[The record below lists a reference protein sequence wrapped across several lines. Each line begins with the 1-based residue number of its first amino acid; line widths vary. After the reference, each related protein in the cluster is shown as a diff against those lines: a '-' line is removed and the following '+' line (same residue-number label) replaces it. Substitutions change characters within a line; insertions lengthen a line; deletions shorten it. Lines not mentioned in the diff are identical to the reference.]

1 MVAKVCVFP
10 ESDLVPTNPNNNFAS
25 RSHRKT
31 LQPADLVVDLV
42 VDPTVKSG
50 GHLHGSTED
59 VTTQDQQPKKRNFAD
74 LFDRSVFTRKA
85 KTPIFTKFKRRKLN
99 NNKPES
105 AEKVVTKGRTN
116 QTSWISTS
124 LITTPHHACF

>member
-10 ESDLVPTNPNNNFAS
+10 ESDSVPTNPNNNFAS
-25 RSHRKT
+25 RSYRKT
-31 LQPADLVVDLV
+31 LQPADPVI
-42 VDPTVKSG
+42 DPTVKSG

-59 VTTQDQQPKKRNFAD
+59 VTTQDQQPTKRNFAD
-74 LFDRSVFTRKA
+74 FFDRSVFTGKA